1 MPLLLILYLFALV
14 IIALNSASQVKSV
27 SDFFVAHRGGSVLMI
42 TGSLLATIFGGS
54 AIIGAVDAGPSM
66 GGAATWFM
74 LSGAIGLLALLP
86 FLPKIMQVRRFTLP
100 DMIEDFYGKGAKTVA
115 SIVIPVAWT
124 GVVAAQIIAAAKLLQ
139 SFVGMNYSVAAVLC
153 AVVFIGYTALGG
165 QFSILRTDFLQ
176 AGFILLGILALAF
189 FTGQTPILHPGV
201 EAPQFPFNANFS
213 GLDLFLLLLT
223 YATTYT
229 SGPDMFSRLFCAR
242 DEKTAQKSVL
252 IVAFVMAIV
261 GACIGFLAEYAAI
274 IPSVNGEGAKIIE
287 IGKMVLPGFWMPLLG
302 LCLLSVV
309 LSSADTTLLSSS
321 IILTRLISKSKLD
334 DRAEINRTRWVIVLD
349 GVVALLIA
357 LQFTNIIGMLLLAL
371 AVYAGAFTLPILF
384 GLVGLRSK
392 PQFVSASIVCGGVLA
407 ILGKLLPQTSI
418 PHLGDFLLIFA
429 FVVNGGLLLLG
440 RIRKAP

>member
-1 MPLLLILYLFALV
+1 
-14 IIALNSASQVKSV
+14 
-27 SDFFVAHRGGSVLMI
+27 MI

-274 IPSVNGEGAKIIE
+274 IPSVNGKGRKSLKSEKWSCRDSG
-287 IGKMVLPGFWMPLLG
+287 
-302 LCLLSVV
+302 CRSSV
-309 LSSADTTLLSSS
+309 
-321 IILTRLISKSKLD
+321 
-334 DRAEINRTRWVIVLD
+334 
-349 GVVALLIA
+349 
-357 LQFTNIIGMLLLAL
+357 
-371 AVYAGAFTLPILF
+371 
-384 GLVGLRSK
+384 
-392 PQFVSASIVCGGVLA
+392 
-407 ILGKLLPQTSI
+407 
-418 PHLGDFLLIFA
+418 FA
-429 FVVNGGLLLLG
+429 C
-440 RIRKAP
+440 